1 MQFDKVDATVGTSR
15 RRRRKLRAIECLAL
29 ATLLAS
35 GTANGQERSTL
46 RGRVVDAASS
56 LAVVGAEV
64 THERSGASTTTD
76 SAGQFNVRGVQ
87 LGQVVLLVRRVG
99 YEPLRAVVEFRSDT
113 SPAELR
119 MSRTAYRLPGVNVR
133 DSVRILPKLSLFEE
147 HRRLG
152 FGRFLTQDVFEKDA
166 NRQVSEI
173 LARVPGARIIR
184 GSSNAAWVGSSRGPR
199 SFERGSYTPTEADR
213 MRGAGKAC
221 YASVMLDGVVVFHA
235 QSGEPLF
242 DVNMLSPSSIAGIE
256 FYAGAASTP
265 MKYRGVSNDCGLIV
279 IWTR

>member
-1 MQFDKVDATVGTSR
+1 MIAAILLRRVKLGTRFAARVG
-15 RRRRKLRAIECLAL
+15 LAML
-29 ATLLAS
+29 AVGAVNAQ
-35 GTANGQERSTL
+35 GRGTL
-46 RGRVVDAASS
+46 RGRILDGASA
-56 LAVVGAEV
+56 LPLIGAEV
-64 THERSGASTTTD
+64 THERSGTSTTTD
-76 SAGQFNVRGVQ
+76 SAGRFIMRGVE
-87 LGQVVLLVRRVG
+87 LGQAVLLVRRVG

-119 MSRTAYRLPGVNVR
+119 MSRVAYRLPGVDVR
-133 DSVRILPKLSLFEE
+133 DSVRALPKLSLFEE

-173 LARVPGARIIR
+173 LARIPGARILR

-213 MRGAGKAC
+213 LRGAGKAC
-221 YASVMLDGVVVFHA
+221 YASVMLDGIVVFHG

-242 DVNMLSPSSIAGIE
+242 DVNMLAPSSIAGIE
-256 FYAGAASTP
+256 FYAGAASMP
-265 MKYRGVSNDCGLIV
+265 MKYRGVSGDCGLIV